1 MSNTVFRLIEDIL
14 PPSLAPVYLP
24 AAARAIYVVD
34 GSLTVEF
41 EEGAA
46 HHGADSVWIGSE
58 AVCCVAG
65 PKGAR
70 IWRWE
75 LVGPQPA
82 SDGPLRSNP
91 GAQSTIKLKASLALD
106 ADQRW
111 LMRCDR
117 VNFPPGGVALT
128 HVHQGPGIRCC
139 LAGEITIEAGGHRAN
154 HGPGQAWL
162 EVGHEP
168 VLAPTTEREPTSFIR
183 CFLLPR
189 ACKGKSSIRYVR
201 PEDAAKPKSQTYLVF
216 GERYIEL
223 PR

>member
-1 MSNTVFRLIEDIL
+1 MSHSVFRLIEDVL
-14 PPSLAPVYLP
+14 PPSLPPVYLP
-24 AAARAIYVVD
+24 AAARALYVVE

-46 HHGADSVWIGSE
+46 HHGSDSVWIGSM
-58 AVCCVAG
+58 AVACVAG
-65 PKGAR
+65 PQGAKL
-70 IWRWE
+70 WRWE
-75 LVGPQPA
+75 LVGAAAA
-82 SDGPLRSNP
+82 SDGLLQSSP
-91 GAQSTIKLKASLALD
+91 GAVSTLKLAAPLSLDDQQS
-106 ADQRW
+106 W

-139 LAGEITIEAGGHRAN
+139 LKGEITIEAGGHQSV

-168 VLAPTTEREPTSFIR
+168 VLAPTTERESTSFIR

-189 ACKGKSSIRYVR
+189 ACKGRSSIRYVK
-201 PEDAAKPKSQTYLVF
+201 PEDAARPKSQSYLVF

-223 PR
+223 P